1 MKKSS
6 VIEMKTAEQRIAKFK
21 LKFDPTVISLRFKFH
36 RGWAIRNYI
45 YSAFANEIVER
56 FAHLVAQEFAIGY
69 AEYGQMFDIIRRVCF
84 KFDKLSPE
92 QLELLKQQFL
102 EVGGTEEK
110 FEEIKKLG
118 QTLISLRA
126 SPPAISRLTKTGEG
140 FLPSQIFT
148 ETAVNVILKLLAQ
161 LPQQIKATQTIA
173 TLIQNKTFKPT
184 TISAILNLMIQ
195 IFTENFEPTKIEK
208 ILDHIISILNEA
220 EKPISTTESP
230 SVSVSAT
237 VEVIKNPP

>member
-1 MKKSS
+1 
-6 VIEMKTAEQRIAKFK
+6 MKTAEQRITKFK

-84 KFDKLSPE
+84 KYDKLSPQ
-92 QLELLKQQFL
+92 QLELLKEQFL

-118 QTLISLRA
+118 QTLLSLRA
-126 SPPAISRLTKTGEG
+126 SPPVISRLTKTGEG

-161 LPQQIKATQTIA
+161 LPQQIKATQTIT
-173 TLIQNKTFKPT
+173 TLIQSRAFKPETYT
-184 TISAILNLMIQ
+184 TVLNLLTQ
-195 IFTENFEPTKIEK
+195 IFVESFQPQKIEK
-208 ILDHIISILNEA
+208 ILDEIITILNAA
-220 EKPISTTESP
+220 EKLISTAESP
-230 SVSVSAT
+230 TVSVSAT